1 MTTLRPFRAEDLFKV
16 NNINLD
22 PLTETYNIPFYMMY
36 LCTWPSLQYM
46 CEDPNGRL
54 MGYVIG
60 KAEGDLNLWHGH
72 VSAVTVSPEYRRLGL
87 ARLLMD
93 YLELCSGKPNF
104 YNAYFV
110 DLFVR
115 VSNSLAISMYHQL
128 GYTIY
133 RRVLDYYSGEEDAFD
148 MRKAMSRDIGK
159 KSVVPLTRAIRPDE
173 LEW

>member
-1 MTTLRPFRAEDLFKV
+1 MDV
-16 NNINLD
+16 
-22 PLTETYNIPFYMMY
+22 
-36 LCTWPSLQYM
+36 
-46 CEDPNGRL
+46 
-54 MGYVIG
+54 G
-60 KAEGDLNLWHGH
+60 KAEGDFDLWHGH

-93 YLELCSGKPNF
+93 FLELSTGDPNF
-104 YNAYFV
+104 YNAFFV

-115 VSNSLAISMYHQL
+115 VSNTLAIAMYHQL

-148 MRKAMSRDIGK
+148 MRKAMSRDVTK
-159 KSVVPLTRAIRPDE
+159 KSVIPLTRAIRPDE